1 MMPKLKPSYL
11 MLWSF
16 SDTKNSRNGFYVQ
29 FGSGIRKYRNKQIV
43 TFVYSDDVVSY
54 MMLPSKYYFLTF
66 FIKKARGPDVRKR
79 REFYFFM
86 YKLYTGWYKSI
97 PEYFFR

>member
-1 MMPKLKPSYL
+1 MPKLKPSYL

-29 FGSGIRKYRNKQIV
+29 FGSGIRRYQNKQIV

-54 MMLPSKYYFLTF
+54 MMLPSKYYFYSKLF
-66 FIKKARGPDVRKR
+66 LKARGPQW
-79 REFYFFM
+79 
-86 YKLYTGWYKSI
+86 T
-97 PEYFFR
+97 

>member
-1 MMPKLKPSYL
+1 

-29 FGSGIRKYRNKQIV
+29 FGSGIRRYQNKTIV

-54 MMLPSKYYFLTF
+54 MMLPSKYYFYSKLF
-66 FIKKARGPDVRKR
+66 FKAIIEGPNLKW
-79 REFYFFM
+79 
-86 YKLYTGWYKSI
+86 T
-97 PEYFFR
+97 